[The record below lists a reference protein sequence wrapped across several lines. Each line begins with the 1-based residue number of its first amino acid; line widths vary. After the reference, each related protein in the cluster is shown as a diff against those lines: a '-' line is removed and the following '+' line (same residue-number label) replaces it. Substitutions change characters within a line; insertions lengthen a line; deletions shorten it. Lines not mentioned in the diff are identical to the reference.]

1 MSFSFPRLRR
11 LTLSVS
17 RFGSVPL
24 SPQADSMS
32 LFLSVISTSA
42 SQILPDVGFSGGLM
56 DPGNVLSSTR
66 TVRWR

>member
-1 MSFSFPRLRR
+1 
-11 LTLSVS
+11 
-17 RFGSVPL
+17 
-24 SPQADSMS
+24 MS